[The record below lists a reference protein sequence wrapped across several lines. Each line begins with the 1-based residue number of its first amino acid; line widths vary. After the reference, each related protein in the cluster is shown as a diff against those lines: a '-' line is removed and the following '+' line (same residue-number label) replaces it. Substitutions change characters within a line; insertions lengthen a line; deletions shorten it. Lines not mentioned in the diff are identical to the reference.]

1 MQEKNE
7 MKRIPKL
14 AIFFIALFA
23 AATALTLV
31 FWLGLVFSYDASL
44 LMGLALFASGCLWF
58 ALWRNVVVNKIVAA
72 MTKKEYDEVIRL
84 AKRLRGFMGNAHGE
98 SNIST
103 YIAVA
108 YFEKGEDEKFLGWL
122 EDARPSARY
131 FKWFWRYAYAFVK
144 EDKQA
149 MAEASTAFRA
159 CAEPKSALFNTA
171 YKQYQAILD
180 LYEAFERKEGGMS
193 ALTELL
199 TRSGS
204 PRLVNFL
211 LLKKKE
217 FENEENN

>member
-1 MQEKNE
+1 MREKNE

-14 AIFFIALFA
+14 AIFFIVLFA
-23 AATALTLV
+23 AATAPVLILSLV
-31 FWLGLVFSYDASL
+31 LELSYDAL
-44 LMGLALFASGCLWF
+44 LLEGLVLFICGSIWLI
-58 ALWRNVVVNKIVAA
+58 LWRNVVVNKMVTA

-98 SNIST
+98 SNLST

-108 YFEKGEDEKFLGWL
+108 YFEKGEDETFLAWL
-122 EDARPSARY
+122 EDSRPKASY
-131 FKWFWRYAYAFVK
+131 FKWFWRYAYAFIK
-144 EDKQA
+144 DDKQA
-149 MAEASTAFRA
+149 MAEALTAFRA
-159 CAEPKSALFNTA
+159 CEEPKSALFNTA
-171 YKQYQAILD
+171 YKQYQTVLD
-180 LYEAFERKEGGMS
+180 LYEALARKEGGMS

-217 FENEENN
+217 LENEGNR